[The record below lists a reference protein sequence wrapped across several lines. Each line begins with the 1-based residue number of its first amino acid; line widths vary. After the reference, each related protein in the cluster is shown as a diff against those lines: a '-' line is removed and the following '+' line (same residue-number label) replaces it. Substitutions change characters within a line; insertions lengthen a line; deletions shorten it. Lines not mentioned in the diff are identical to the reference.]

1 MRAHFFRSGVSGQ
14 IAGIADWRR
23 NEKTQKRKNETQK
36 QEEGKRGVEM
46 GEEKENHQLKGW

>member
-1 MRAHFFRSGVSGQ
+1 V
-14 IAGIADWRR
+14 GIADWRR

-46 GEEKENHQLKGW
+46 GEKRENHQLKGW